1 MPNDDIDMAS
11 FLQLPAS
18 LAVGQETSQNAQGS
32 LPSQNR
38 LPSALPALPDPTMLF
53 QMSSS
58 LVKIREEILQG
69 MSNIESLREAVKAA
83 GPGEYLHEFVC
94 VMLIDQMLCPS
105 HHSTKAFFC
114 RFPAHLSLRID
125 TAQFPKRAQRIFQTL
140 FVHWNALYRQMTMR
154 RNSLSR
160 RS

>member
-1 MPNDDIDMAS
+1 MANDDIDMAS

-69 MSNIESLREAVKAA
+69 MSNIESLREAVKTA
-83 GPGEYLHEFVC
+83 GPGEYLHG
-94 VMLIDQMLCPS
+94 
-105 HHSTKAFFC
+105 
-114 RFPAHLSLRID
+114 
-125 TAQFPKRAQRIFQTL
+125 L
-140 FVHWNALYRQMTMR
+140 FACC
-154 RNSLSR
+154 
-160 RS
+160 